1 MKTQHNTHT
10 RGFTLIEV
18 VIGLVVAAVC
28 MFFLQRLLPGSLKIA
43 ANATDQTAASSMMT
57 AIAQDL
63 RNTPAG
69 ANTSPGFGITLP
81 IDTTNASSLIST
93 NLYLSADGLGVLS
106 PAQARY
112 AATIWMS
119 NAASATVTS
128 LTTARIKV
136 YWPAS
141 ASMSNALGSVETVT
155 SFNRQFQRNGA
166 YVANNN
172 AAASASPSASP
183 TGTSS
188 DIDGHDNGKGN
199 NYQNQ
204 GEGNLSGNGGSD
216 GGCKCGCGGGCGGN
230 CSGHCH
236 QGLTTVDHGSGR
248 DK

>member
-1 MKTQHNTHT
+1 MKIQHRKQTE
-10 RGFTLIEV
+10 GFTLIEV

-28 MFFLQRLLPGSLKIA
+28 IFFLQRLLPTSLKVA

-69 ANTSPGFGITLP
+69 STTSPGFGITLP
-81 IDTTNASSLIST
+81 VDTTNSSALIST

-106 PAQARY
+106 PSQARY

-141 ASMSNALGSVETVT
+141 ANVSNALGSVETIT
-155 SFNRQFQRNGA
+155 SFNRQLQLNGA
-166 YVANNN
+166 YVANNG
-172 AAASASPSASP
+172 AVASASASP
-183 TGTSS
+183 TGTGS

-199 NYQNQ
+199 NYQN
-204 GEGNLSGNGGSD
+204 EGVGNGGSTT
-216 GGCKCGCGGGCGGN
+216 GCSMCSGCGGGCGGN
-230 CSGHCH
+230 CSGHCP
-236 QGLTTVDHGSGR
+236 QGMATRDHGTGR